1 MEEQRNY
8 PRKEILSRSAGGGRI
23 PVNLKISK
31 RGIYLELRL
40 TRPAKLAAE
49 EFGEVAIKF
58 ADKISPDTNQCLA
71 W

>member
-1 MEEQRNY
+1 VDLM
-8 PRKEILSRSAGGGRI
+8 
-23 PVNLKISK
+23 ISK
-31 RGIYLELRL
+31 RDIYLELRL

-58 ADKISPDTNQCLA
+58 TDKISRDTNQCLA